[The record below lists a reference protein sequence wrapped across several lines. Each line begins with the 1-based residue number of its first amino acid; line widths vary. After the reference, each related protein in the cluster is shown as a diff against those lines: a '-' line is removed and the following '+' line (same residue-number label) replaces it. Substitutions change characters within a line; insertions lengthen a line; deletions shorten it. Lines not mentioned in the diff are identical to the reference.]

1 MNPVVRYLLLCD
13 DVQTDP
19 NNVLRLNVT
28 GLITHIRATGNPPF
42 PVVRPIFCALL
53 ILTDCEGVGELSL
66 RIVEDSTGR
75 VIFRNPTRRVRF
87 AGPPG
92 DAVGVVFRV
101 LNCRFDEPGLY
112 WVELIFSG
120 MVLASQPFTLTC

>member
-19 NNVLRLNVT
+19 TNVLRLNVT

-53 ILTDCEGVGELSL
+53 ILTNCQGVGELSL
-66 RIVEDSTGR
+66 RIVEDDTGR
-75 VIFRNPTRRVRF
+75 VVFRNPTRRVRF
-87 AGPPG
+87 TGPPE

-101 LNCRFDEPGLY
+101 LNCRFEAPGLY

>member
-19 NNVLRLNVT
+19 SNVLRLNVF
-28 GLITHIRATGNPPF
+28 GLVTNIRATGDPPF
-42 PVVRPIFCALL
+42 PVKRPIFCALL
-53 ILTDCEGVGELSL
+53 ILTSCQGVGELSL

-75 VIFRNPTRRVRF
+75 VVFRNPPRRVRF
-87 AGPPG
+87 AGPAE
-92 DAVGVVFRV
+92 DAVGVVFRI
-101 LNCRFDEPGLY
+101 LNCRFDAPGLY
-112 WVELIFSG
+112 WVELLYSG